1 MTIPIPT
8 NARRLLSWLPGMP
21 VAMRPLNLFVVAVV
35 IAGFLAVAHS
45 LVRLPYTLQPL
56 QWMMLGVFA
65 TIAGVLALRVP
76 GVPVQV
82 SVSDTFFFTSAL
94 LFGPAPATVTI
105 AIDSFLISW
114 RSGHRVERVMF
125 NTANPA
131 LALWVGSQAFFAMA
145 RTRPLSHQSTISPEA
160 IVLPLVVMTALYFL
174 INSGLTAIAVALER
188 AQPAFQLWRRHF
200 AGISLY
206 HFAAASASFF
216 VVVTVRSVSVFAA
229 AVILPLLVILQVAM
243 RSWLGRVGDAQR
255 HIAEVDRLYER
266 CEGALLEMSAREQ
279 RRIGVDLHDNLGQHL
294 TGTAFMSKALQQRLE
309 ARGLPEAVEAGKIVT
324 LVNKAI
330 EKTRE
335 LSRGLAPVVSGA
347 DGLMA
352 SLQRLAEE
360 VENFFS
366 VSCRFVCDVPFLL
379 DDVVAGT
386 HLFHIAQEAV
396 NNAIKHGRAT
406 RIIVALSALGD
417 SGRLSIEDNGV
428 GIPNVPTPTSGMG
441 LHIMGYRAG
450 MIGGSLEVTREPN
463 GTGTVVKCSFPMRSM
478 YERRAI
484 HHDSKHEQ
492 SVRQAGA
499 DRRRSSHRPSR
510 FDASDQS
517 RARPDGVW

>member
-1 MTIPIPT
+1 MTIPIST
-8 NARRLLSWLPGMP
+8 DARRLVSWLPGMP
-21 VAMRPLNLFVVAVV
+21 AAMRPLNLFVVLVV
-35 IAGFLAVAHS
+35 IAGVLALAHS
-45 LVRLPYTLQPL
+45 LARLPYTPQPL
-56 QWMMLGVFA
+56 QWMTLGVFA
-65 TIAGVLALRVP
+65 TIAGVLAVRVP

-145 RTRPLSHQSTISPEA
+145 RTPSLSHQSTISSET

-174 INSGLTAIAVALER
+174 INSGFTAIAVALER

-200 AGISLY
+200 AGISLH

-216 VVVTVRSVSVFAA
+216 VVVTVRSVSAFALA
-229 AVILPLLVILQVAM
+229 LILPLLVIFYVAM

-255 HIAEVDRLYER
+255 HIVEVDRLYLSNKR
-266 CEGALLEMSAREQ
+266 CEGALLEISAREQ
-279 RRIGVDLHDNLGQHL
+279 RRIGMDLHDNLGQHL
-294 TGTAFMSKALQQRLE
+294 AGTAFISKALQQRLE
-309 ARGLPEAVEAGKIVT
+309 AQGLPEAVEAGKIVMLMNT
-324 LVNKAI
+324 AI

-335 LSRGLAPVVSGA
+335 LSRGLVPVVSGA

-352 SLQRLAEE
+352 SLQRLAGE
-360 VENFFS
+360 VQDFFS
-366 VSCRFVCDVPFLL
+366 VSCRFVCDVPVLL

-396 NNAIKHGRAT
+396 SNAIKHGRAT
-406 RIIVALSALGD
+406 RIVVALSALGD
-417 SGRLSIEDNGV
+417 SGRLAIEDNGV
-428 GIPNVPTPTSGMG
+428 GIPSMLNRTSGMG
-441 LHIMGYRAG
+441 LYIMGYRATI
-450 MIGGSLEVTREPN
+450 IGGSLEVTREPN
-463 GTGTVVKCSFPMRSM
+463 GAGTIVKCSFPMRM
-478 YERRAI
+478 
-484 HHDSKHEQ
+484 H
-492 SVRQAGA
+492 V
-499 DRRRSSHRPSR
+499 
-510 FDASDQS
+510 
-517 RARPDGVW
+517 